1 MDYHHFINQLSD
13 LNPEAVFFDNMDAAI
28 VGIGRIGGDDPV
40 PVYSKSKIY
49 EKLLSDGF
57 SLEDAHEYYS
67 GKFLA
72 LRAGAA
78 TPVIIDDLSQE

>member
-13 LNPEAVFFDNMDAAI
+13 VNPEAVFFDNMDTAI
-28 VGIGRIGGDDPV
+28 IGLGRVGGDDPV
-40 PVYSKSKIY
+40 PVYSRSKIY
-49 EKLLSDGF
+49 DKLLADGF
-57 SLEDAHEYYS
+57 SLEDAHEYYA

-78 TPVIIDDLSQE
+78 TPVILDDLPQE